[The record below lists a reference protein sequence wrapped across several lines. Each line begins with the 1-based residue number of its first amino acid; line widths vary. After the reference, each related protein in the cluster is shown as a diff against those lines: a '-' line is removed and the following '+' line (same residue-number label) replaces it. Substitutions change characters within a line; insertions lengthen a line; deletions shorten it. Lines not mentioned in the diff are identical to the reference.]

1 MKEAFTM
8 KTIITNKKKFT
19 ITGLIFLI
27 SLLIISAFVWFILF
41 GHINDGPSPFIIP
54 IDENTV
60 IQQVYEDLSLFDDSD
75 YVKMKFI
82 CDDLSLQNRGVS
94 DWATNKPCDDSIQ
107 FIKDLDGKVLTA
119 MPRPLVILS
128 DLKSSESD
136 EIELQLY
143 EGADNQ
149 RYVIVNMTDEIRKD
163 HMKEAINLMLEIY
176 GICYIYDNIDPHIY
190 LSKEKTPIY
199 YDSPMYLN
207 YIEKIY
213 DNLYLYIYY
222 TTRNPIYE

>member
-82 CDDLSLQNRGVS
+82 CDDLSLQNRGIS

-136 EIELQLY
+136 EIEANGLHFKLGVIEANEGY
-143 EGADNQ
+143 EKA
-149 RYVIVNMTDEIRKD
+149 Y
-163 HMKEAINLMLEIY
+163 Y